1 MEHKK
6 IHVPEREFWLE
17 DKEEFLHFDACDIV
31 IEHSLVSVSKW
42 ESKYHKPYLSSKKST
57 EETLDYIRMMILN
70 DVELSD
76 EYLASLPKETIKE
89 IADYIN
95 NPMTATTFSDSEDS
109 SSKYSKPEIITS
121 ELIYYWMTAQ
131 NIPFECE
138 NWHINRL
145 ITLVKVCAIKNQ
157 PEDNKKKR
165 MTSSDLALR
174 RARMEAA
181 RAKFKKH

>member
-1 MEHKK
+1 MKKK
-6 IHVPEREFWLE
+6 IHIPKREIWDE
-17 DKEEFLHFDACDIV
+17 SKEEFLNYDECDIT
-31 IEHSLVSVSKW
+31 ILHSLVSMSRW
-42 ESKYHKPYLSSKKST
+42 EAKYHKPYLNSEKT
-57 EETLDYIRMMILN
+57 AEETIDYIRMMVVD
-70 DVELSD
+70 DVELD
-76 EYLASLPKETIKE
+76 DKFFLSLPKEIMQE
-89 IADYIN
+89 VADYIN
-95 NPMTATTFSDSEDS
+95 DPMTATTFSEKEDKS
-109 SSKYSKPEIITS
+109 SNSVKNEIITS

-157 PEDNKKKR
+157 PEDKKKKR

-181 RAKFKKH
+181 RAKYKH